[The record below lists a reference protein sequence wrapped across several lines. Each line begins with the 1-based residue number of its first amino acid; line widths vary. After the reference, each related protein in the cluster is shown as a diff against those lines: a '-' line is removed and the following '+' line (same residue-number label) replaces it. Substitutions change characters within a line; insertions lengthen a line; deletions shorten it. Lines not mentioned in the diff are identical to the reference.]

1 MGDAIS
7 DLLLVEA
14 VLAVRGWSVAEWDG
28 MYADLPSRQS
38 KLPVADRGAL
48 TTTDDETRLVAP
60 AALQSALDGL
70 MAAVPQ
76 GRCFVRPSGTE
87 DVVRVYAEAATQ
99 ADADALALK
108 TAQAVHELAGGVGE
122 KPTAV

>member
-1 MGDAIS
+1 MHCASRRETKSTGATS
-7 DLLLVEA
+7 AYELKPLVSLHPA
-14 VLAVRGWSVAEWDG
+14 PTQRSPW
-28 MYADLPSRQS
+28 MKP
-38 KLPVADRGAL
+38 PPTPRGAL

-60 AALQSALDGL
+60 AALQSALDDV